1 MGPAPATE
9 HTAEIEAELVKEE
22 EGRTNQDGFGMSTYS
37 PHQKTII
44 APWHARTALPVPDIK
59 GWIKGAIA
67 GQSFVLRD
75 GPVRALSTAHKL
87 WLDVWQDEGFI
98 TYGAVKAS
106 PADLSSH
113 PEGLQVYVTRTEK
126 EL

>member
-1 MGPAPATE
+1 
-9 HTAEIEAELVKEE
+9 
-22 EGRTNQDGFGMSTYS
+22 MSNYS
-37 PHQKTII
+37 PRQKTSI

-59 GWIKGAIA
+59 GWIKGAMA

-75 GPVRALSTAHKL
+75 GPVKALSTAHKL

-98 TYGAVKAS
+98 TYGAVRAS
-106 PADLSSH
+106 PAALSSYRGGWRVH
-113 PEGLQVYVTRTEK
+113 VTRTEK